1 MDSRAERRAVER
13 KTSRLSKWLLGL
25 TKEQKEFLT
34 QYCNDYARA
43 DLYAFGYA
51 WEMVL
56 RPKIYERSLNEL
68 LGEHELNN
76 IMDLVEEEGKR
87 FFEYKKNGG
96 DYIMAIKGS
105 TEKIIKKYEE
115 LKNKGLKEKE
125 VHEELV
131 ILFPNL
137 SATAIK
143 NTIAEYKRDLR
154 NKKLEV
160 KKEEDSEINEALKSI
175 FPEENKKPAVIDP
188 EFETAVKDMENQK
201 EKPKEEV
208 KVNKEIVFEELSK
221 SIIADVKGSLG
232 VYHIENGKADIEG
245 FTFATVNDV
254 EEEITLRKKVIEN
267 LIAEL
272 EVRAK
277 EYKAI
282 IKAYI
287 A

>member
-1 MDSRAERRAVER
+1 MDSRAERRALER

-34 QYCNDYARA
+34 EYCNDYAKA

-56 RPKIYERSLNEL
+56 RPKIYEKALNEL

-105 TEKIIKKYEE
+105 VEKIIKKYEE

-131 ILFPNL
+131 ILFSNL
-137 SATAIK
+137 SSTAIK

-160 KKEEDSEINEALKSI
+160 KEDQEINEALKSI
-175 FPEENKKPAVIDP
+175 FPEENKKPAVINP
-188 EFETAVKDMENQK
+188 EFEKAVKDMENQK
-201 EKPKEEV
+201 SKGDN
-208 KVNKEIVFEELSK
+208 KVDKEIVFEELSK

-245 FTFATVNDV
+245 FTFSTDKDV
-254 EEEITLRKKVIEN
+254 EEELALRKKVIEN

-272 EVRAK
+272 EVREK

>member
-1 MDSRAERRAVER
+1 MDSRAERRALER
-13 KTSRLSKWLLGL
+13 KTNRLSKWLLSL

-34 QYCNDYARA
+34 EYCNDYARA

-56 RPKIYERSLNEL
+56 RPKIYEKSLNEL

-105 TEKIIKKYEE
+105 VEKIIKKYEE

-137 SATAIK
+137 SSTAIK

-154 NKKLEV
+154 NKKLET
-160 KKEEDSEINEALKSI
+160 KEDQEVNAALKSI
-175 FPEENKKPAVIDP
+175 FPEEDKKPAVINP
-188 EFETAVKDMENQK
+188 EFEKAVKDMENQK
-201 EKPKEEV
+201 EEPKEDI
-208 KVNKEIVFEELSK
+208 KVDKEIVFEELSK

-245 FTFATVNDV
+245 FTFATDKDV
-254 EEEITLRKKVIEN
+254 EEELALRKKVIEN
-267 LIAEL
+267 LTAEL
-272 EVRAK
+272 EVREK